1 MLANEERRPPARGK
15 RKRAISPTRSDGADH
30 LATDS
35 DQTGAAVQRSDQGA
49 TSVLSAMWD
58 QLDETH
64 DVQLLV
70 SEDGEDVLL
79 CAHRAVL
86 AASSRYFKSLLCGG
100 CKERE
105 WRSTVP
111 LHDVNARSVRSL
123 LLFVY
128 GQRVELTVEEAL
140 PLYRVSDMYE
150 VLELADS
157 CCDFLARKTTADNC
171 CTLLTAAEA
180 AKCEK
185 VSSHC
190 FQHAKRQ
197 FEQAAA
203 TDAFCELAPRL
214 VLDLL
219 REEELQARSEEVLLL
234 ALLRWYDHAPEARR
248 GDTLDMAE
256 LVRWPFIPASTVAT
270 LEQERP
276 RLFEEAAIVRLS
288 RESYRHQALEASA
301 GGQALLCQ
309 QAAVVTPPHNRA
321 VKRRLRH
328 CDYKRLAC
336 SHCVGS
342 KGSKEGEFN
351 CPEGL
356 AVARD
361 GSVVVA
367 DSLNHRVQMFAPDGR
382 FLRAFGGHGAKPG
395 EFNMPGGVAVG
406 RDAAGRELIVVTDQG
421 NGRVQIFDAEGNYLR
436 QVGAHGS
443 SDGEL
448 IEPTGVAVTA
458 EGRIVVA
465 DYQNHRVQIFDEHGA
480 FVLKFGEEG
489 RAEGQFNHPSGIAIS
504 PRGEIVVADYQNDR
518 IQVFTQDGCFVR
530 KVGCNGRGPGEFD
543 RPFDVTISPEGHLLV
558 TDYENHR
565 VQILSESGAFLK
577 QFGTHGQ
584 ADGCFDSPGGVAMG
598 PDGRVFVTDCGNG
611 RFQVYASS

>member
-1 MLANEERRPPARGK
+1 MQANEEQRPPARGK

-100 CKERE
+100 CKERA

-111 LHDVNARSVRSL
+111 LHDVGARSVRSL

-171 CTLLTAAEA
+171 CTLLAAAEA

-190 FQHAKRQ
+190 FQQAKRQ

-248 GDTLDMAE
+248 EDTLEMAE

-276 RLFEEAAIVRLS
+276 RLFEEQHGQS
-288 RESYRHQALEASA
+288 AS
-301 GGQALLCQ
+301 
-309 QAAVVTPPHNRA
+309 
-321 VKRRLRH
+321 
-328 CDYKRLAC
+328 
-336 SHCVGS
+336 
-342 KGSKEGEFN
+342 
-351 CPEGL
+351 L
-356 AVARD
+356 AVP
-361 GSVVVA
+361 
-367 DSLNHRVQMFAPDGR
+367 QF
-382 FLRAFGGHGAKPG
+382 
-395 EFNMPGGVAVG
+395 
-406 RDAAGRELIVVTDQG
+406 
-421 NGRVQIFDAEGNYLR
+421 
-436 QVGAHGS
+436 S
-443 SDGEL
+443 SC
-448 IEPTGVAVTA
+448 ASS
-458 EGRIVVA
+458 
-465 DYQNHRVQIFDEHGA
+465 
-480 FVLKFGEEG
+480 G
-489 RAEGQFNHPSGIAIS
+489 RAWRLWAARHSQEESS
-504 PRGEIVVADYQNDR
+504 PLGTQPLPPMLEPAASKAADA
-518 IQVFTQDGCFVR
+518 T
-530 KVGCNGRGPGEFD
+530 
-543 RPFDVTISPEGHLLV
+543 
-558 TDYENHR
+558 
-565 VQILSESGAFLK
+565 AFL
-577 QFGTHGQ
+577 
-584 ADGCFDSPGGVAMG
+584 
-598 PDGRVFVTDCGNG
+598 
-611 RFQVYASS
+611 